1 MDINF
6 AGSVNSLSYG
16 LCTSYFTQELS
27 KLGNK
32 VNLFPIGQAE
42 ETNEYI
48 KPALI
53 NAQSSKYSE
62 VSLRLFHQHL
72 LYQRIGKGKHFGF
85 PIFELDKF
93 NGQEKDSI
101 LSCDELIVCSDWAKQ
116 VCLDNNIDIPISVIP
131 LGVDRE
137 IFYESELPPTDEV
150 WYYNIGKIETRKY
163 HDLLPQAF
171 YDAFYDSKYKVRLF
185 LACNGHP
192 SHYTEQ
198 EIKNFQNSF
207 RGKLGD
213 KVHFL
218 PRFSSQ
224 KDVADLMRKCHCG
237 IFPSRAE
244 GWNLPLLETLSCG
257 RHAVATN
264 CTAHTQFL
272 SAENSFLITADRK
285 VPAIDGKWFDG
296 RGNWHEP
303 DYDDLVEQLR
313 HSYKCIRASQ
323 KLNQHGVETAKIF
336 TWENAAKKLVEV
348 LCN

>member
-1 MDINF
+1 MEIEFQCPIN
-6 AGSVNSLSYG
+6 GLSYG
-16 LCTSYFTQELS
+16 ICGSYFTQELS

-32 VNLFPIGQAE
+32 VNLFPVGQAE

-101 LSCDELIVCSDWAKQ
+101 TSCDELIVCSDWAKQ
-116 VCLDNNIDIPISVIP
+116 VCLNDNIDIPISVVP

-150 WYYNIGKIETRKY
+150 WFFCGGKREIRKGY
-163 HDLLPQAF
+163 DLLPKAF
-171 YDAFYDSKYKVRLF
+171 DDAFYGGNYNVRLF
-185 LACNGHP
+185 ILSDGHP
-192 SHYTEQ
+192 SHYSDQ
-198 EIKNFQNSF
+198 EIKQWNNHFLS
-207 RGKLGD
+207 GKLKD
-213 KVHFL
+213 KITII
-218 PRFSSQ
+218 PRQNSQ
-224 KDVADLMRKCHCG
+224 KDVANIMRKCHCG
-237 IFPSRAE
+237 ISLSRAE
-244 GWNLPLLETLSCG
+244 GWNLPLLEMLSCG
-257 RHAVATN
+257 RYVVATN

-272 SAENSFLITADRK
+272 SAENAFLIKADKK

-296 RGNWHEP
+296 RGNWH
-303 DYDDLVEQLR
+303 
-313 HSYKCIRASQ
+313 
-323 KLNQHGVETAKIF
+323 
-336 TWENAAKKLVEV
+336 
-348 LCN
+348 